1 VKVFIYAVRQ
11 HKNAVLRPPGVSFED
26 FRSSQQLQQQ
36 PAFQLP
42 SALPSEDF
50 ETTKP
55 VQPTPALPT
64 EDPGTKRPVRP
75 PPAPSTAT
83 KGTITSAKLQK
94 ILEEGGTLFRGDI
107 QTFKFKQ
114 PLPEVIEEEPK
125 RRRRYW

>member
-1 VKVFIYAVRQ
+1 MKVFIYAVRL
-11 HKNAVLRPPGVSFED
+11 HKNTVLRPPGVSSED

-36 PAFQLP
+36 PAFQPP

-50 ETTKP
+50 EITKP

-64 EDPGTKRPVRP
+64 EDPGTKRPLRP
-75 PPAPSTAT
+75 PPTAT
-83 KGTITSAKLQK
+83 TGTITSAKLQK
-94 ILEEGGTLFRGDI
+94 ILEGGGTLFRGDI

>member
-1 VKVFIYAVRQ
+1 MKVFIYAV
-11 HKNAVLRPPGVSFED
+11 HKNTVLRPPGVSFED

-36 PAFQLP
+36 PAFQPP
-42 SALPSEDF
+42 SVLPSEDF
-50 ETTKP
+50 ETTRP
-55 VQPTPALPT
+55 VQPTPALQP

-75 PPAPSTAT
+75 PPAPPTAT
-83 KGTITSAKLQK
+83 TGTITSARLQK